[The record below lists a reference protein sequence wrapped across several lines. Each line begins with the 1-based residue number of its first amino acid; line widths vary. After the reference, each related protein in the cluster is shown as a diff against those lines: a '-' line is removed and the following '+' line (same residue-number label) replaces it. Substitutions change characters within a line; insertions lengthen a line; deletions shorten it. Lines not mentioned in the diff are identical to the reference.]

1 MKMTGWRRIKTYREN
16 KTPRRCESCGGEG
29 IFHVTFEDEYSKLV
43 VVLCEEC
50 AGKRYESLNLQSRFK
65 WPLR

>member
-1 MKMTGWRRIKTYREN
+1 MEMTGWRRVKTYRAC
-16 KTPRRCESCGGEG
+16 KDPRLCESCGGKGE
-29 IFHVTFEDEYSKLV
+29 FHVTFEDNYGKVV

-50 AGKRYESLNLQSRFK
+50 AGKRYESLNLQSRFN